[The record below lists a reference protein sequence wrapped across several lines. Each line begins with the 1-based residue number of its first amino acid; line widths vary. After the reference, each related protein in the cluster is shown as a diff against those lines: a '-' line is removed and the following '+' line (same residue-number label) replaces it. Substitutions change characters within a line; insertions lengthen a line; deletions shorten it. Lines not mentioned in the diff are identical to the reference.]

1 MKKRKVRSII
11 WRLFHRKKRRVSD
24 RALKRL
30 MGIHLRVHQE
40 MIARERGEGLI
51 IDGKL
56 YEAAVEKYEEGM
68 MVECVIKTQGVLE
81 MGEAPLTKTDIL
93 DDIPAVRCSNIPKL
107 LLLLGVRIKG

>member
-30 MGIHLRVHQE
+30 MGIHLKVHRE

-56 YEAAVEKYEEGM
+56 YEAAVEKY
-68 MVECVIKTQGVLE
+68 
-81 MGEAPLTKTDIL
+81 GEDMKTDIL